1 MRTFRATAF
10 GLLVV
15 SATAACPPAAEV
27 KGGDAKATMNST
39 ELPTD
44 PTALIKLADEQL
56 ALGGVGYKNAQLA
69 MEKAL
74 SNTEWAGQKASYE
87 AHFRLARAAAEQ
99 CTLDEGAACQAGLP
113 KAMESARRAAELSP
127 ERVEGHYYMAQL
139 IGFSA
144 QTQRGADI
152 KPMLNQMVAE
162 SESAIK
168 LDEKFDSGGPLR
180 MLGTVYTRAPA
191 PPVAIGDPEK
201 AVQLLNRAV
210 AAAPEHPLNHVY
222 LAEAQ
227 IADERYLDAEV
238 AIQKARKL
246 LGDAK
251 WASKRSEWKDV
262 LAKVE
267 RKLKAKQDQ

>member
-1 MRTFRATAF
+1 MRTRCASAF
-10 GLLVV
+10 GLLVL
-15 SATAACPPAAEV
+15 SSLAACPPAADV
-27 KGGDAKATMNST
+27 KAGDVKSSMVAT
-39 ELPTD
+39 ELPSD
-44 PTALIKLADEQL
+44 PAALIKIADEQI
-56 ALGGVGYKNAQLA
+56 ALGGAGYKNAQLA

-74 SNTEWAGQKASYE
+74 TNTEWANQKSGFEGHY
-87 AHFRLARAAAEQ
+87 RLARAV
-99 CTLDEGAACQAGLP
+99 
-113 KAMESARRAAELSP
+113 ELASD
-127 ERVEGHYYMAQL
+127 RVEGHYFLAQL

-168 LDEKFDSGGPLR
+168 IDEKYDSGGPLR

-201 AVQLLNRAV
+201 GVQLLTRAV
-210 AAAPEHPLNHVY
+210 AASADHPLNQIY

-227 IADERYLDAEV
+227 VADERYQDAE
-238 AIQKARKL
+238 ATLQKARKL
-246 LGDAK
+246 LSDAR
-251 WASKRSEWKDV
+251 WNNKRSEWKEF

-267 RKLKAKQDQ
+267 RKLKAKQGQ

>member
-1 MRTFRATAF
+1 MLSVAAF
-10 GLLVV
+10 GLFVL
-15 SATAACPPAAEV
+15 STTTACPPAAEV
-27 KGGDAKATMNST
+27 KGGEAKAAMSAT

-44 PTALIKLADEQL
+44 PSALIKLADEQL

-69 MEKAL
+69 MEKAV
-74 SNTEWAGQKASYE
+74 SNPEWASQKPAFD

-99 CTLDEGAACQAGLP
+99 CTLDEGAACQASIP
-113 KAMESARRAAELSP
+113 KAMESARKAVELAP
-127 ERVEGHYYMAQL
+127 DRVEGHYYLAQL

-152 KPMLNQMVAE
+152 KPMLSQMVTE
-162 SESAIK
+162 SEIAIK
-168 LDEKFDSGGPLR
+168 IDDKFDSGGPLR

-201 AVQLLNRAV
+201 AVQFLTRAV
-210 AAAPEHPLNHVY
+210 AVAPDHPLNQIY

-227 IADERYLDAEV
+227 IADERYQDAEST
-238 AIQKARKL
+238 IQKSRKL
-246 LGDAK
+246 LTDGK
-251 WASKRSEWKDV
+251 WNGKRSEWKDV

-267 RKLKAKQDQ
+267 RKLKAKQGQ